1 MHIHQNLLRVLDKH
15 KKDSIQGRVFRIFG
29 NICDAFEPIRLM
41 QKEAKVISVTNE
53 FLIEYAGHSS
63 EELIYSVPT
72 VSMALR
78 YTRKML
84 SVLTYNSLV
93 HDYKI
98 ILTIGMVL
106 IKCSKNWT
114 QNKKDDVLITDILK
128 ILQII
133 TSPSYKYSNLILDV
147 SIEIIIFHISTF
159 LSFYF
164 VIVEKHTQRRCTAIT
179 RRNYIN

>member
-29 NICDAFEPIRLM
+29 NICDAYEPIRLM

-147 SIEIIIFHISTF
+147 SI
-159 LSFYF
+159 
-164 VIVEKHTQRRCTAIT
+164 
-179 RRNYIN
+179 